1 MTIRGNGPCGMQ
13 VDAGWMRACTKGVV
27 KQDKR
32 FVCNQETTGPPRAAK
47 EEEGQEREGGKKAG
61 KAR

>member
-1 MTIRGNGPCGMQ
+1 MTIRGNGSCGMQ
-13 VDAGWMRACTKGVV
+13 VDAGWMRACTKGDV

-47 EEEGQEREGGKKAG
+47 EEEGP
-61 KAR
+61 